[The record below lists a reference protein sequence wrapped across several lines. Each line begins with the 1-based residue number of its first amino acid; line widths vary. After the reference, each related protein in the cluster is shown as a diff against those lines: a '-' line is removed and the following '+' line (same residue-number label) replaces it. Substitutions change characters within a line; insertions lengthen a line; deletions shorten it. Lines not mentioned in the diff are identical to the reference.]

1 MLRQKVFYSGN
12 VQGVGFR
19 HAVAYLAGE
28 FSVEGWV
35 RNLPDGRVE
44 MAVQGSP
51 RIVGQFL
58 AKIAAEAPGKVTS
71 HEVQDWTAPLPQ
83 SGFHVRFDLNP

>member
-19 HAVAYLAGE
+19 YAVASLAKPLP
-28 FSVEGWV
+28 VEGWV

-44 MAVQGSP
+44 MAVQGQP
-51 RIVGQFL
+51 QAVRELL
-58 AKIAAEAPGKVTS
+58 AKIEAEAPGRITS
-71 HEVQDWTAPLPQ
+71 QEAGEWTAPLTQ

>member
-19 HAVAYLAGE
+19 QAVAWLARD
-28 FSVEGWV
+28 FPVEGWV

-44 MAVQGSP
+44 LAVQGDSAVVK
-51 RIVGQFL
+51 RLL
-58 AKIAAEAPGKVTS
+58 AKILVDTPGRIQTS
-71 HEVQDWTAPLPQ
+71 EEGEWTSPLTSP
-83 SGFHVRFDLNP
+83 GFRVRYDLNP

>member
-19 HAVAYLAGE
+19 HAVASLASPFPLG
-28 FSVEGWV
+28 GWV

-44 MAVQGSP
+44 LAIEGEP
-51 RIVGQFL
+51 RVIREFL
-58 AKIAAEAPGKVTS
+58 AKVAAEAPGRITS
-71 HEVQDWTAPLPQ
+71 TLVEDWTSPLTTP
-83 SGFHVRFDLNP
+83 GFRVRFDLNP